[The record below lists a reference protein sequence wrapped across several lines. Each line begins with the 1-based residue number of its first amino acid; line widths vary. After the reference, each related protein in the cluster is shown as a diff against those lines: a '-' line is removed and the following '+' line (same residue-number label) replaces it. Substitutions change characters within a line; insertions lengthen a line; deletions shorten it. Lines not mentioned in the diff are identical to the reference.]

1 MNFKIYKL
9 LRKNIKLSEKRNPMF
24 EQNRYA
30 KIFVYLG
37 ASMMC
42 LYFMVLGTI
51 LGWSARLG
59 DEAIIFPIMMLFI
72 LPLDFFLRFGTQQ
85 TPAMLLKPYVL
96 LPVKK
101 IDIIDCFLFSSIFTS
116 NNLIWLS
123 LILPFVYICGC
134 GAAGFL
140 TAFAIL
146 LLLLLMV
153 LVNSQ
158 WYLLIRTLVNRHVA
172 WWIIPCVVYGGL
184 FSPAIIDFEKGMD
197 SLFDIFYKH
206 ALTWYTASL
215 CVLILFIL
223 IAINRFLQV
232 RFATEE
238 VSKQEKTTIKKAWK
252 LSFLE
257 GFGLVGEYLKLE
269 IKGTIRNKTIKQKF
283 IQGIVLISILSCLLA
298 YTDIYSG
305 KFAINMWCLYC
316 FVFFGAVNLVKI
328 MGPEGN
334 YIDML
339 LSHKENILSLLKAK
353 YYFYCAILLLPTL
366 ILLPTVISGKFSILM
381 ILAYILIT
389 SGVEYFILF
398 QLAVYNKQTIPLNEK
413 ITGKANFEKS
423 LQLVIELIVFFL
435 PVALALIFTSIFGD
449 TIGYIILI
457 IIGLILTLTHPIWL
471 RNIYKRMMKRRYAN
485 LDGFHETR

>member
-37 ASMMC
+37 ASIMC

-158 WYLLIRTLVNRHVA
+158 WYLLIRTLVNRHIA

-197 SLFDIFYKH
+197 MLFDICFKH

-238 VSKQEKTTIKKAWK
+238 LSKQEKTTIKKAWR

-269 IKGTIRNKTIKQKF
+269 IKSTIRNKTIKQKF

-353 YYFYCAILLLPTL
+353 YYFYCAILLLPAL
-366 ILLPTVISGKFSILM
+366 ILLPTVISGKFSFLM

-398 QLAVYNKQTIPLNEK
+398 QLAVYNKQTIPLNDK
-413 ITGKANFEKS
+413 ITGKANFENP
-423 LQLVIELIVFFL
+423 LQLVIEIIVFFL

>member
-72 LPLDFFLRFGTQQ
+72 LPLDFLLRFGTQQ

-158 WYLLIRTLVNRHVA
+158 WYLLIRTLVNRHIA
-172 WWIIPCVVYGGL
+172 WWIIPCIVYSGL
-184 FSPAIIDFEKGMD
+184 FSPAIINFEKGMD
-197 SLFDIFYKH
+197 LLFDICYKH
-206 ALTWYTASL
+206 ALTWYTASI

-238 VSKQEKTTIKKAWK
+238 LSKQEKNTIKKAWR

-269 IKGTIRNKTIKQKF
+269 IKSTIRNKTIKQKF

-398 QLAVYNKQTIPLNEK
+398 QLAVYNKQTIPLNDK
-413 ITGKANFEKS
+413 ITGKANFENS
-423 LQLVIELIVFFL
+423 LQLVIEIIVFFL

>member
-140 TAFAIL
+140 IAFAIL

-158 WYLLIRTLVNRHVA
+158 WYLLIRTLVNRHIA
-172 WWIIPCVVYGGL
+172 WWIIPCVIYGGL
-184 FSPAIIDFEKGMD
+184 FSPAIINFEKGMD
-197 SLFDIFYKH
+197 LLFDICYKH
-206 ALTWYTASL
+206 ALTWYTASI

-238 VSKQEKTTIKKAWK
+238 LSKQEKTTIKKAWK

-269 IKGTIRNKTIKQKF
+269 IKSTIRNKTIKQKF

-398 QLAVYNKQTIPLNEK
+398 QLAVYNKQTIPLNDK
-413 ITGKANFEKS
+413 ITGKANFENS
-423 LQLVIELIVFFL
+423 LQLVIEIIVFFL

>member
-1 MNFKIYKL
+1 
-9 LRKNIKLSEKRNPMF
+9 
-24 EQNRYA
+24 
-30 KIFVYLG
+30 
-37 ASMMC
+37 
-42 LYFMVLGTI
+42 
-51 LGWSARLG
+51 
-59 DEAIIFPIMMLFI
+59 
-72 LPLDFFLRFGTQQ
+72 
-85 TPAMLLKPYVL
+85 
-96 LPVKK
+96 
-101 IDIIDCFLFSSIFTS
+101 
-116 NNLIWLS
+116 

-158 WYLLIRTLVNRHVA
+158 WYLLIRTLVNRHIA

-184 FSPAIIDFEKGMD
+184 FSPAIINFEKGMD
-197 SLFDIFYKH
+197 LLFDICYKH

-238 VSKQEKTTIKKAWK
+238 VSKQEKTTIKKAWQ

-269 IKGTIRNKTIKQKF
+269 IKSTIRNKTIKQKF

-398 QLAVYNKQTIPLNEK
+398 QLAVYNKQTIPLNDK
-413 ITGKANFEKS
+413 ITGKANFENS
-423 LQLVIELIVFFL
+423 LQLVIEIIVFFL

>member
-1 MNFKIYKL
+1 
-9 LRKNIKLSEKRNPMF
+9 
-24 EQNRYA
+24 
-30 KIFVYLG
+30 
-37 ASMMC
+37 
-42 LYFMVLGTI
+42 
-51 LGWSARLG
+51 
-59 DEAIIFPIMMLFI
+59 
-72 LPLDFFLRFGTQQ
+72 
-85 TPAMLLKPYVL
+85 
-96 LPVKK
+96 
-101 IDIIDCFLFSSIFTS
+101 
-116 NNLIWLS
+116 
-123 LILPFVYICGC
+123 
-134 GAAGFL
+134 
-140 TAFAIL
+140 
-146 LLLLLMV
+146 
-153 LVNSQ
+153 
-158 WYLLIRTLVNRHVA
+158 
-172 WWIIPCVVYGGL
+172 
-184 FSPAIIDFEKGMD
+184 
-197 SLFDIFYKH
+197 
-206 ALTWYTASL
+206 
-215 CVLILFIL
+215 LFIL

-238 VSKQEKTTIKKAWK
+238 LSKQEKTTIKKAWK

-269 IKGTIRNKTIKQKF
+269 IKSTIRNKTIKQKF

-398 QLAVYNKQTIPLNEK
+398 QLAVYNKQTIPLNDK
-413 ITGKANFEKS
+413 ITGKANFENS

>member
-1 MNFKIYKL
+1 MNVKIYKL

-158 WYLLIRTLVNRHVA
+158 WYLLIRTLVNRHIA

-184 FSPAIIDFEKGMD
+184 FSPAIIDFEEGMD
-197 SLFDIFYKH
+197 MLFDIFYKH

-269 IKGTIRNKTIKQKF
+269 IKSTIRNKTIKQKF

-413 ITGKANFEKS
+413 ITGKANFENS

>member
-9 LRKNIKLSEKRNPMF
+9 LHKNIKLSEKRNPMF

-101 IDIIDCFLFSSIFTS
+101 IDIIDYFLFSSIFTS

-140 TAFAIL
+140 TAYAIL

-158 WYLLIRTLVNRHVA
+158 WYLLIRTLVNRHIA

-184 FSPAIIDFEKGMD
+184 FSPAIINFEKGMD
-197 SLFDIFYKH
+197 LLFDICYKH

-269 IKGTIRNKTIKQKF
+269 IKSTIRNKTIKQKF

-398 QLAVYNKQTIPLNEK
+398 QLAVYNKQTIPLNDK
-413 ITGKANFEKS
+413 ITGKANFENS

>member
-1 MNFKIYKL
+1 
-9 LRKNIKLSEKRNPMF
+9 
-24 EQNRYA
+24 
-30 KIFVYLG
+30 
-37 ASMMC
+37 
-42 LYFMVLGTI
+42 
-51 LGWSARLG
+51 
-59 DEAIIFPIMMLFI
+59 MMLFI

-85 TPAMLLKPYVL
+85 TPALLLKPYVL

-101 IDIIDCFLFSSIFTS
+101 IDIIDCFVFSSIFTS

-158 WYLLIRTLVNRHVA
+158 WYLLIRTLVNRHIA

-197 SLFDIFYKH
+197 LLFDICYKH

-269 IKGTIRNKTIKQKF
+269 IKSTIRNKTIKQKF

-353 YYFYCAILLLPTL
+353 YYFYCAILLLPAL

-398 QLAVYNKQTIPLNEK
+398 QLAVYNKQTIPLNDK
-413 ITGKANFEKS
+413 ITGKANFENS
-423 LQLVIELIVFFL
+423 LQLVIEIIVFFL

-471 RNIYKRMMKRRYAN
+471 RNIYKRMMKRRYVN

>member
-1 MNFKIYKL
+1 MNFKIFKL

-140 TAFAIL
+140 TSFAIL

-158 WYLLIRTLVNRHVA
+158 WYLLIRTLVNRHIA

-197 SLFDIFYKH
+197 LLFDICYKH
-206 ALTWYTASL
+206 ALTWYTASI

-238 VSKQEKTTIKKAWK
+238 LSKQEKTTIKKAWR

-269 IKGTIRNKTIKQKF
+269 IKSTIRNKTIKQKF

-398 QLAVYNKQTIPLNEK
+398 QLAVYNKQTIPLNDK
-413 ITGKANFEKS
+413 ITGKANFENS

-435 PVALALIFTSIFGD
+435 PVALALFFTSIFGD

-471 RNIYKRMMKRRYAN
+471 RNIYMRMMKRRYAN

>member
-1 MNFKIYKL
+1 
-9 LRKNIKLSEKRNPMF
+9 
-24 EQNRYA
+24 
-30 KIFVYLG
+30 
-37 ASMMC
+37 MMC

-158 WYLLIRTLVNRHVA
+158 WYLLIRTLVNRHIA

-197 SLFDIFYKH
+197 LLFDICYKH
-206 ALTWYTASL
+206 ALTWYTASI
-215 CVLILFIL
+215 CALILFIL

-269 IKGTIRNKTIKQKF
+269 IKSTIRNKTIKQICK
-283 IQGIVLISILSCLLA
+283 
-298 YTDIYSG
+298 
-305 KFAINMWCLYC
+305 
-316 FVFFGAVNLVKI
+316 
-328 MGPEGN
+328 
-334 YIDML
+334 
-339 LSHKENILSLLKAK
+339 
-353 YYFYCAILLLPTL
+353 
-366 ILLPTVISGKFSILM
+366 
-381 ILAYILIT
+381 
-389 SGVEYFILF
+389 
-398 QLAVYNKQTIPLNEK
+398 
-413 ITGKANFEKS
+413 
-423 LQLVIELIVFFL
+423 
-435 PVALALIFTSIFGD
+435 
-449 TIGYIILI
+449 
-457 IIGLILTLTHPIWL
+457 
-471 RNIYKRMMKRRYAN
+471 
-485 LDGFHETR
+485 

>member
-158 WYLLIRTLVNRHVA
+158 WYLLIRTLVNRHIS

-184 FSPAIIDFEKGMD
+184 FSPAIINFEKGMD
-197 SLFDIFYKH
+197 LLFDICYKH
-206 ALTWYTASL
+206 ALTWYTASI
-215 CVLILFIL
+215 CALILFIL

-238 VSKQEKTTIKKAWK
+238 LSKQEKTTIKKAWK

-269 IKGTIRNKTIKQKF
+269 IKSTIRNKTIKQKF

-398 QLAVYNKQTIPLNEK
+398 QLAVYNKQTIPLNDK
-413 ITGKANFEKS
+413 ITGKANFENS

-435 PVALALIFTSIFGD
+435 PVALALFFTSIFGD

>member
-158 WYLLIRTLVNRHVA
+158 WYLLIRTLVNRHIA

-197 SLFDIFYKH
+197 LLFDIYYKH
-206 ALTWYTASL
+206 ALTWYTASI
-215 CVLILFIL
+215 CILILFIL

-238 VSKQEKTTIKKAWK
+238 LSKQEKTTIKKAWK

-257 GFGLVGEYLKLE
+257 GFGLVGEYLILE
-269 IKGTIRNKTIKQKF
+269 IKSTIRNKTIKQKF

-398 QLAVYNKQTIPLNEK
+398 QLAVYNKQTIPLNDK
-413 ITGKANFEKS
+413 ITGKANFENS
-423 LQLVIELIVFFL
+423 LQLVIEIIVFFL

>member
-158 WYLLIRTLVNRHVA
+158 WYLLIRTLVNRHIA

-184 FSPAIIDFEKGMD
+184 FSPAIINFEKGMD
-197 SLFDIFYKH
+197 LLFDICYKH
-206 ALTWYTASL
+206 ALTWYTASI
-215 CVLILFIL
+215 CALILFIL

-238 VSKQEKTTIKKAWK
+238 LSKQEKTTIKKAWK

-269 IKGTIRNKTIKQKF
+269 IKSTIRNKTIKQKF

-366 ILLPTVISGKFSILM
+366 ILLPTVISSKFSILM

-398 QLAVYNKQTIPLNEK
+398 QLAVYNKQTIPLNDK
-413 ITGKANFEKS
+413 ITGKANFENS
-423 LQLVIELIVFFL
+423 LQLVIEIIVFFL

>member
-1 MNFKIYKL
+1 MNFKIYKI

-158 WYLLIRTLVNRHVA
+158 WYLLIRTLVNRHIA

-184 FSPAIIDFEKGMD
+184 FSPAIINFEKGMD
-197 SLFDIFYKH
+197 MLFDICYKH
-206 ALTWYTASL
+206 ALTWYTASIW
-215 CVLILFIL
+215 VLILFIL

-269 IKGTIRNKTIKQKF
+269 IKSTIRNKTIKQKF

-398 QLAVYNKQTIPLNEK
+398 QLAVYNKQTIPLNDK
-413 ITGKANFEKS
+413 ITGKANFENS
-423 LQLVIELIVFFL
+423 LQLVIEIIVFFL

>member
-1 MNFKIYKL
+1 MNFRIYKL

-158 WYLLIRTLVNRHVA
+158 WYLLIRTLVNRHIA

-197 SLFDIFYKH
+197 LLFDICYKH

-238 VSKQEKTTIKKAWK
+238 LSKQEKTTIKKAWK

-269 IKGTIRNKTIKQKF
+269 IKSTIRNKTIKQKF

-366 ILLPTVISGKFSILM
+366 ILLPTVISSKFSILM

-398 QLAVYNKQTIPLNEK
+398 QLAVYNKQTIPLNDK
-413 ITGKANFEKS
+413 ITGKANFENS
-423 LQLVIELIVFFL
+423 LQLVIEIIVFFL

>member
-158 WYLLIRTLVNRHVA
+158 WYLLIRTLVNRHIA

-197 SLFDIFYKH
+197 MLFDICYKH
-206 ALTWYTASL
+206 ALTWYTASI

-238 VSKQEKTTIKKAWK
+238 LSKQEKTTIKKAWR

-257 GFGLVGEYLKLE
+257 GFCLVGEYLKLE
-269 IKGTIRNKTIKQKF
+269 IKSTIRNKTIKQKF

-398 QLAVYNKQTIPLNEK
+398 QLAVYNKQTIPLNDK
-413 ITGKANFEKS
+413 ITGKANFENS
-423 LQLVIELIVFFL
+423 LQLVIEIIVFFL

-457 IIGLILTLTHPIWL
+457 IIGLILTITHPIWL

>member
-1 MNFKIYKL
+1 MNFKIFKL

-140 TAFAIL
+140 TSFAIL

-158 WYLLIRTLVNRHVA
+158 WYLLIRTLVNRHIA

-197 SLFDIFYKH
+197 LLFDICYKH
-206 ALTWYTASL
+206 ALTWYTASI

-238 VSKQEKTTIKKAWK
+238 LSKQEKTTIKKAWR

-269 IKGTIRNKTIKQKF
+269 IKSTIRNKTIKQKF

-398 QLAVYNKQTIPLNEK
+398 QLAVYNKQTIPLNDK
-413 ITGKANFEKS
+413 ITGKANFENS

-485 LDGFHETR
+485 LNGFHETR